1 MEPTQALIKLIC
13 LPFNSFV
20 SLADRLAIPFLISSF
35 LIALCVFVL
44 TQKKSI
50 VDFVRFSFPKSIYL
64 HPSALLDYKFF
75 YISNLLTPLLIY
87 PMAAYLSLKFSQ
99 ILQDCFYS
107 LGAQPV
113 LLFSP
118 LGPFAAIT
126 FSLLYTIALALAF
139 DFGLFFAHYLAHK
152 IPWLWEFHKTHHS
165 AAVLTPIT
173 VRRQHPMDD
182 IMTNCFVGLFVAI
195 VDAILRCF
203 IGGPV
208 AAINVFNIN
217 LLFFLF
223 YFVAYHVRHSHVWI
237 DYGKTLDR
245 IFISPAQHQIHHST
259 NPKHFDKN
267 MGFIFA
273 FWDRLFG
280 TLYVPDGKEEV
291 KFGINEE
298 GEHLQY
304 SSVLRLFFLPFVR
317 VLKHMGGRPK
327 SLNIWFLL
335 IVPFVLSPI
344 IVSALD
350 KSKQDVF
357 MEDLTSPEVH
367 QLIANGYT
375 RVLVPTGG
383 LEQNG
388 PHMVLGKHN
397 FVMKVV
403 SEKIAQR
410 AGRMLV
416 APTVPYTACGNISPP
431 TMHMRFAGS
440 ISLTNETFASVL
452 DCIARSLKQSGFK
465 EIYFLGD
472 HGPSQDIQDQ
482 VAAKLSSEWQ
492 KDQVKVINLS
502 DYYSQNGQFLSLRLQ
517 GWNKDKIG
525 NHASIRDTSEL
536 MAAHPEGVRKN
547 LIKPG
552 HGDDG
557 TGVEGDPTQAN
568 REIGEQML
576 DMKIRAAVQQ
586 ILSPNQAAA
595 QYQKPAKQDNQS

>member
-1 MEPTQALIKLIC
+1 MEPTQALFKLIS

-20 SLADRLAIPFLISSF
+20 SMADRLAIPFLISSF
-35 LIALCVFVL
+35 LIAFCVFVL
-44 TQKKSI
+44 SKQKG
-50 VDFVRFSFPKSIYL
+50 VVEFVRFCFPKSIYL
-64 HPSALLDYKFF
+64 HPSAILDYKFF
-75 YISNLLTPLLIY
+75 YISNLITPLFIY

-99 ILQDCFYS
+99 LLQDFFFS
-107 LGAQPV
+107 LGAQPI
-113 LLFSP
+113 LLFQP
-118 LGPFAAIT
+118 LGPAGPLT
-126 FSLLYTIALALAF
+126 FSILYTIALGLAF
-139 DFGLFFAHYLAHK
+139 DFGLYFEHYMMHK

-182 IMTNCFVGLFVAI
+182 VLANCFVGLFVGL
-195 VDAILRCF
+195 VDAFLRSF

-217 LLFFLF
+217 LIFFLF

-237 DYGKTLDR
+237 DYGKTVDK

-267 MGFIFA
+267 MGFVFA

-280 TLYVPDGKEEV
+280 TLYVPEGKEEIN
-291 KFGINEE
+291 FGINEA

-304 SSVLRLFFLPFVR
+304 SSVTRLFFLPFVR
-317 VLKHMGGRPK
+317 IFKHMGGRPVRQ
-327 SLNIWFLL
+327 NVFFLL
-335 IVPFVLSPI
+335 IVPFILAPL
-344 IVSALD
+344 IVSALE

-367 QLIANGYT
+367 QLITNGYT

-397 FVMKVV
+397 FVVKVV

-410 AGRMLV
+410 AGKTLV
-416 APTVPYTACGNISPP
+416 APTVPYSACGNICPP
-431 TMHMRFAGS
+431 TSHMRFAGS
-440 ISLTNETFASVL
+440 ISLTNDAFASVL
-452 DCIARSLKQSGFK
+452 ECIARSLKQSGFK

-472 HGPSQDIQDQ
+472 HGPSQEIQEQ
-482 VAAKLSSEWQ
+482 VATKLSTEWQ
-492 KDQVKVINLS
+492 KDQVKVVNLS

-517 GWNKDKIG
+517 GWNAQKIG

-557 TGVEGDPTQAN
+557 TGVEGDPSQAN

-586 ILSPNQAAA
+586 ILSPNQAA
-595 QYQKPAKQDNQS
+595 QKAPKLDNQS